1 MGYSRTFGSR
11 FPGTCIEVGTRRD
24 VDDSV
29 ADVIR
34 QYNACF
40 NSGNMNDAAAL
51 YEQNK
56 VLLKPYIIDMAYV
69 NRLEEE
75 IYNTGLYAMYTASSV
90 ISPEPPSEQNSG
102 GYWLSDY

>member
-11 FPGTCIEVGTRRD
+11 FPGTCIKVGTRKD

-34 QYNACF
+34 QYNACLS
-40 NSGNMNDAAAL
+40 NGSLNDAAVL

-56 VLLKPYIIDMAYV
+56 TLLEPYMLDMAYI

-75 IYNTGLYAMYTASSV
+75 IYNTGIYAMYTASSV
-90 ISPEPPSEQNSG
+90 ISAEQPAEQNTG

>member
-11 FPGTCIEVGTRRD
+11 FPGTCIEVGTHRD

-29 ADVIR
+29 AAIIR
-34 QYNACF
+34 QYNACIS
-40 NSGNMNDAAAL
+40 SGNMDDAALL
-51 YEQNK
+51 YEQNEA
-56 VLLKPYIIDMAYV
+56 LLRPYIIDMAYV

-90 ISPEPPSEQNSG
+90 ISEQQPAEQNTG

>member
-1 MGYSRTFGSR
+1 MAYSRTFGSR
-11 FPGTCIEVGTRRD
+11 FPGTCIKVGTRKD

-29 ADVIR
+29 AAVIR
-34 QYNACF
+34 QYNACI
-40 NSGNMNDAAAL
+40 SSSNMNDAAAL

-56 VLLKPYIIDMAYV
+56 TLLEPYMIDMRYI

-90 ISPEPPSEQNSG
+90 ISAEQPAEQNVG